1 MHINWIRFCSC
12 CITLLVSI
20 LYSRWVQLCC
30 ILIYVAYIAYYNME
44 TFCPER
50 ARKKGCNMLGQKD
63 EKGSMEAWAGISLHH
78 QGKVC
83 RSLGYVIDIVMN
95 MMQLTISES
104 EIAKV
109 ICAHVY
115 YVLKKKNIYIL
126 YIYMYLSLLIGVLL
140 PRPPA
145 TLNQTLAV
153 GLGWWFG
160 CSL

>member
-1 MHINWIRFCSC
+1 MHIIGSDFV
-12 CITLLVSI
+12 LVASLCWF

-50 ARKKGCNMLGQKD
+50 VRKKGCNMLGQKD

-95 MMQLTISES
+95 MMQLMISES
-104 EIAKV
+104 EIAEV

-115 YVLKKKNIYIL
+115 FVLKNIDIYI
-126 YIYMYLSLLIGVLL
+126 YIYYIYLYL
-140 PRPPA
+140 
-145 TLNQTLAV
+145 
-153 GLGWWFG
+153 
-160 CSL
+160 